1 MASFFKTL
9 WIASYQQKSLFAT
22 LLMMSLISPA
32 MLAITHGTERFIQ
45 ELIFQII
52 VINLV
57 SYYCGIKLKR
67 PVIVDY

>member
-1 MASFFKTL
+1 
-9 WIASYQQKSLFAT
+9 
-22 LLMMSLISPA
+22 MMSLISPA
-32 MLAITHGTERFIQ
+32 MVAITHGTERFIQ
-45 ELIFQII
+45 EFIFQII